1 VKIRGFGVGYKERA
15 ENMKERIKG
24 LNESKGFFFIYFFF
38 GSLFQ
43 ER

>member
-1 VKIRGFGVGYKERA
+1 VKRRGFVVGYKERA